1 VRRDIGTASGRHL
14 ALMVSLLVLFILSP
28 FVVPLRFGIVP
39 LNIAGVAVL
48 LSGTYAV
55 SERKRLF
62 AVTVILAGASVGLSG
77 LILVPPGRWIVL
89 IGHICLLLLLGL
101 FSVSILANVLRAD
114 KITADKIYGAICVYL
129 LVGYA
134 WAFGYAIIEELQP
147 GSFSGPAATNPVDYI
162 TLVMQM
168 RYFSFITLTTV
179 GYGDIVPQ
187 SPAARTF
194 ATLEAVVGQV
204 YLAVLVARLVGLH
217 IVDANSAQSSQE
229 K

>member
-28 FVVPLRFGIVP
+28 FVVPLRFGIVL